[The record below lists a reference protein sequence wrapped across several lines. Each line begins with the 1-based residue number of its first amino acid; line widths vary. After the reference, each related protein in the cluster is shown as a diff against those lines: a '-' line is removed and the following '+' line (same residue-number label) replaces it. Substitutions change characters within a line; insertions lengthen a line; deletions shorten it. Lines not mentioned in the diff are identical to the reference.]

1 MPDRT
6 TVERIAKFIA
16 RAAMNDNQPESEAA
30 IKGAFTRM
38 QRDGVSFDD
47 VLGLPDDLLY
57 QKGLMDLAA
66 YIVAQQENLSQSAK
80 RDLYARY
87 VRQVASRFSG
97 GQQEA
102 PRREERRAEPD
113 DKTYERKNADT
124 PKHTYGDTEQ
134 GFSFATV
141 FSGDGLLSTL
151 KNMFSITTASFT
163 RGGFVWHVLRS
174 PGAAIRLFA
183 AAGLFGIGLGLLA
196 LTVAA
201 SLHSWLGFGGPW
213 IDLKFRSAWAF
224 VGSVLFLYKT
234 IELYRRGWF

>member
-1 MPDRT
+1 
-6 TVERIAKFIA
+6 
-16 RAAMNDNQPESEAA
+16 MNDNQPESEAA
-30 IKGAFTRM
+30 IKSAFARM
-38 QRDGVSFDD
+38 HRDGVSFDD

-87 VRQVASRFSG
+87 VRQVANRFSG
-97 GQQEA
+97 GQQEP

-113 DKTYERKNADT
+113 NKTYERKNTDK
-124 PKHTYGDTEQ
+124 PKHTYGDMEER
-134 GFSFATV
+134 FSFAKV
-141 FSGDGLLSTL
+141 FSSGGLLSAL
-151 KNMFSITTASFT
+151 KNMFSITAASFMW
-163 RGGFVWHVLRS
+163 GGFIWHVLRS

-201 SLHSWLGFGGPW
+201 SLHSWFGFGGPW
-213 IDLKFRSAWAF
+213 IDMKFRSAWAF
-224 VGSVLFLYKT
+224 VGGALFLYKT